1 MKVRRIWAG
10 LLMAAIAAGVF
21 LPPMPAFA
29 AHVLITADE
38 AKLPPPKGA
47 VAADRRGITRGPK
60 VEFLAV
66 AEPIH
71 SPMHLQLKFESFG
84 GAKIDPDNL
93 DKSVDSI
100 FKMIDYGHQSIAD
113 MVPVAMFIDGISI
126 WLAYYIWSV
135 CPTAGG
141 QESSIGISRG
151 FHDRLTP
158 HVEAGVDQ
166 HRATGPPLEC
176 SKQASEQRVANVVD
190 RLHPGRA
197 VDVGDSRN
205 RRPLVRP
212 DRPNDRR

>member
-84 GAKIDPDNL
+84 GAKIDPDSLKVTYLRAQN
-93 DKSVDSI
+93 VD
-100 FKMIDYGHQSIAD
+100 
-113 MVPVAMFIDGISI
+113 
-126 WLAYYIWSV
+126 
-135 CPTAGG
+135 
-141 QESSIGISRG
+141 
-151 FHDRLTP
+151 LTP
-158 HVEAGVDQ
+158 RIKSFAGPTGIDMPDVELPEGEHMVRVDIKDTDG
-166 HRATGPPLEC
+166 RIGTTSFVL
-176 SKQASEQRVANVVD
+176 KVV
-190 RLHPGRA
+190 P
-197 VDVGDSRN
+197 
-205 RRPLVRP
+205 
-212 DRPNDRR
+212 